1 MSSDFLK
8 SDLEKNKYRAG
19 LGYFVFF
26 LPLILCKDSKLGRHC
41 ANQGLLLLIA
51 SVLISMLLGIFTGIP
66 LIGWI
71 FSIAAGL
78 VRFVLLLVALLCFLQ
93 LTTNDRAPEIPFIGT
108 FRIIH

>member
-1 MSSDFLK
+1 MSAEFTRQDM
-8 SDLEKNKYRAG
+8 EANKFKAG

-26 LPLILCKDSKLGRHC
+26 LPFLLCKDSKLGRHC

-51 SVLISMLLGIFTGIP
+51 SILVSLLLGIFTGIP

-71 FSIAAGL
+71 FQITAKL

-93 LTTNDRAPEIPFIGT
+93 LTTNERAVEVPFIGS
-108 FRIIH
+108 FRFFK